1 ENSALNLMIVPKSGS
16 DKSGKTF
23 GRFTYMFNRN
33 NPLNSLTNEIEVAD
47 NPKDKRVLNV
57 MLTDTNNSV
66 VNIGT
71 IRQNTNSVN
80 VKNILVGVERYS

>member
-80 VKNILVGVERYS
+80 